1 MLVLGLDG
9 TRGQGEIKWWQ
20 GLVKFVENRDFE
32 FEYEMDLQVFVQF
45 DLCNENLKKC
55 ERDGLDLLPMIHNT
69 QGWWWNFKNKRIA
82 KLLKVRLLPITKSL
96 NFA

>member
-1 MLVLGLDG
+1 MQGLGWDG

-45 DLCNENLKKC
+45 DLCNE
-55 ERDGLDLLPMIHNT
+55 I
-69 QGWWWNFKNKRIA
+69 
-82 KLLKVRLLPITKSL
+82 
-96 NFA
+96 